1 MKNAW
6 LNYILI
12 RLGLFVGVLVILIA
26 IGLDKFVS
34 ALFAAMISLA
44 ISLIFFTKQRDRVSE
59 AVYNRINRND
69 TGPLMLHLA
78 HATQPEKDLK
88 LMLVPDAD
96 GHFSVALPML
106 ERSRWVVLV
115 EGEKREWRLAGAWV
129 WPANHGITLLPD

>member
-59 AVYNRINRND
+59 AVYNRIKRND
-69 TGPLMLHLA
+69 AAGSDDA
-78 HATQPEKDLK
+78 ESDLENAALDSK
-88 LMLVPDAD
+88 EADAKESKED
-96 GHFSVALPML
+96 
-106 ERSRWVVLV
+106 
-115 EGEKREWRLAGAWV
+115 
-129 WPANHGITLLPD
+129 

>member
-12 RLGLFVGVLVILIA
+12 RLGLFVGVLVVLIA

-59 AVYNRINRND
+59 AVYSRIKRND
-69 TGPLMLHLA
+69 TTGSDDA
-78 HATQPEKDLK
+78 ESDLEN
-88 LMLVPDAD
+88 A
-96 GHFSVALPML
+96 ALDSKEAAAKNPK
-106 ERSRWVVLV
+106 E
-115 EGEKREWRLAGAWV
+115 
-129 WPANHGITLLPD
+129 D

>member
-44 ISLIFFTKQRDRVSE
+44 ISLIFFTKQRDRV
-59 AVYNRINRND
+59 
-69 TGPLMLHLA
+69 
-78 HATQPEKDLK
+78 
-88 LMLVPDAD
+88 
-96 GHFSVALPML
+96 
-106 ERSRWVVLV
+106 
-115 EGEKREWRLAGAWV
+115 
-129 WPANHGITLLPD
+129 

>member
-59 AVYNRINRND
+59 AVYNRIKRID
-69 TGPLMLHLA
+69 ATGSDDA
-78 HATQPEKDLK
+78 ESDLEN
-88 LMLVPDAD
+88 A
-96 GHFSVALPML
+96 ALDSK
-106 ERSRWVVLV
+106 ES
-115 EGEKREWRLAGAWV
+115 K
-129 WPANHGITLLPD
+129 TD

>member
-59 AVYNRINRND
+59 AVYNRIKRND
-69 TGPLMLHLA
+69 ASGSDDA
-78 HATQPEKDLK
+78 ESDLENAA
-88 LMLVPDAD
+88 LDANESKND
-96 GHFSVALPML
+96 
-106 ERSRWVVLV
+106 
-115 EGEKREWRLAGAWV
+115 
-129 WPANHGITLLPD
+129 